1 MSAPTPAPGDD
12 RPRDGY
18 YPDPSIPGY
27 VRYWNGASWVPGT
40 SRPAPADGEP
50 LAPPPGARAASGPGA
65 APVEETGPHFFDE
78 DPADASGRAS
88 AGDAQ
93 HGSRPEPA
101 SAWGADRSRQSGF
114 GGDQDRRVSWG
125 SPQGAPQ
132 GAQGQ
137 GGDPR
142 LPRPAQPGDGPAQ
155 PDGRSARTDGSAT
168 IPPAEPDQGDVAS
181 GNTFVFRRAT
191 AGPAGPAADG
201 SGPGT
206 TGRTAPAAP
215 GVPGPGGPRDDEGT
229 MTFRALSPRTAQQS
243 GAAGAQRG
251 STGGAAAG
259 AEAAGLRPQPAPGAD
274 DQHSAGAGAGQAGGA
289 GTPGFG
295 ARPTT
300 GPAAASG
307 SAGAPSQGYGPQ
319 SAPAGQPAS
328 PDAPGFAAGKAA
340 ASRASAAQGQQAQGQ
355 AGPGGAA
362 AAPAA
367 LSGPQ
372 QSPPASPAS
381 GPQQAAPS
389 VPQQPGAPQPQPAAS
404 GGTPMASGA
413 GGGQPSWAQQVHR
426 LAGASDEEQPV
437 APWKPP
443 VEDIFQAAARRQAS
457 ARPAGLGKRLAA
469 RLVDT
474 LVLAAVTA
482 GAAVPLGTKA
492 IDHVNEKIDAAK
504 LSGETVTV
512 WLLDGTTSVYLGIIL
527 AVLLLFGVLYE
538 ALPTAKWGR
547 TLGKKLLGL
556 EVRDIEGGEPP
567 TFGGALRRW
576 LVYSVPGLLGIG
588 LVGVAW
594 GLFDRPWHQCWH
606 DKAAHTFVAG

>member
-78 DPADASGRAS
+78 DPADASGPAS

-206 TGRTAPAAP
+206 PGRTAPAAP
-215 GVPGPGGPRDDEGT
+215 GVPGPGGPRDDDGT

-251 STGGAAAG
+251 STGATAAG

-274 DQHSAGAGAGQAGGA
+274 AQ
-289 GTPGFG
+289 
-295 ARPTT
+295 R
-300 GPAAASG
+300 
-307 SAGAPSQGYGPQ
+307 
-319 SAPAGQPAS
+319 QPAS
-328 PDAPGFAAGKAA
+328 PDAHGAPGFAAGKAA
-340 ASRASAAQGQQAQGQ
+340 ASRASAAQGQAQAQGHGQ

-362 AAPAA
+362 AAPA
-367 LSGPQ
+367 GPQ
-372 QSPPASPAS
+372 QAPPAS

-389 VPQQPGAPQPQPAAS
+389 VPQQPGAPQPQPTASAAS

-504 LSGETVTV
+504 LAGETVTV

-527 AVLLLFGVLYE
+527 AVLLIFGVLYE